1 MYTNM
6 DTSQTA
12 PRFSTE
18 GHSSCGR
25 RAMHVSTNMDTA
37 GRLEMEGHIRCGR
50 NWNGSAHIIQE
61 IRVLASIR
69 KNKTEF
75 DSIVQP
81 LEMSY
86 IKQ

>member
-1 MYTNM
+1 MYTNT

-50 NWNGSAHIIQE
+50 N
-61 IRVLASIR
+61 
-69 KNKTEF
+69 
-75 DSIVQP
+75 
-81 LEMSY
+81 
-86 IKQ
+86 